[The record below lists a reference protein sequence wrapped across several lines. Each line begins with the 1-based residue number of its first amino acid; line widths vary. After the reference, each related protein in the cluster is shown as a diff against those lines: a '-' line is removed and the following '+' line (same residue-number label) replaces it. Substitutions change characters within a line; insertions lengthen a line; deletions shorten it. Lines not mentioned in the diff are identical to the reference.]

1 MSYGGLPKD
10 YKTFPSDINRGIKMK
25 KDYIDTEVNINNE
38 IWRVADKAFRFGREW
53 QYTLSHENVDGT
65 YKSMQLNEDALEN
78 IIESGSKIIGELK

>member
-1 MSYGGLPKD
+1 
-10 YKTFPSDINRGIKMK
+10 MK

-78 IIESGSKIIGELK
+78 IIESGSRVIGELK

>member
-1 MSYGGLPKD
+1 
-10 YKTFPSDINRGIKMK
+10 MK

-78 IIESGSKIIGELK
+78 IIESGSRVIGGLK